1 MKTIK
6 VKLSDNSYNINIGLN
21 LFKNILYSINRLN
34 IGNFAVIVTS
44 KSVSSCYKRLIQK
57 SFKGIQNKI
66 IIVPDGENAKT
77 KDCLFKIID
86 GILKAEDKGRKIFLV
101 CLGGGTVGDVG
112 GFAASIYKR
121 GIPYVQIPTTLL
133 SQIDASI
140 GGKTAIDLRE
150 AKNILGSFY
159 QPKAVF
165 IDPVFLRTLAKK
177 ELKEGLAEAIKYGI
191 IKDKSLFYFLKNNYQ
206 KVLSLQPFAMLKVI
220 ETCVKIKAKIV
231 EEDELEKKGI
241 RTILNLGHTFA
252 HAIEAAAKY
261 KKISHGAAVSV
272 GMLYAAYLSYSLG
285 ICDCQEINEI
295 KDILSKLMLPTKTN
309 IDYREIYKT
318 MKYDK
323 KFIRGAFRFVALRK
337 IGKVE
342 VRDNISKDLVVNTLR
357 KFAAP
362 V

>member
-34 IGNFAVIVTS
+34 MGNFAVIVTS
-44 KSVSSCYKRLIQK
+44 KSVSFYYKTLIQK

-66 IIVPDGENAKT
+66 IVLPDGENAKT
-77 KDCLFKIID
+77 RDCLFRIID
-86 GILKAEDKGRKIFLV
+86 EIIKADRLGRKIFLV

-112 GFAASIYKR
+112 GFAAAIYKR

-140 GGKTAIDLRE
+140 GGKTAIDLSQ

-165 IDPVFLRTLAKK
+165 IDPVFLRTLTKK
-177 ELKEGLAEAIKYGI
+177 ELKEGLAEAVKYGI

-206 KVLSLQPFAMLKVI
+206 KVLSLQSFAMLKVI
-220 ETCVKIKAKIV
+220 ETCVKIKAKVV

-241 RTILNLGHTFA
+241 RTILNFGHTLA
-252 HAIEAAAKY
+252 HAMEAASRY
-261 KKISHGAAVSV
+261 KNISHGAAVSV
-272 GMLYAAYLSYSLG
+272 GMLYAAYLSCSLG
-285 ICDCQEINEI
+285 VCDCQEINKI
-295 KDILSKLMLPTKTN
+295 KDILSKLMLPTKTD
-309 IDYREIYKT
+309 IDYRQIYKA
-318 MKYDK
+318 MRYDK
-323 KFIRGAFRFVALRK
+323 KFIQGTFRFVALRK

-342 VRDNISKDLVVNTLR
+342 VRENISKDLVVKTLR
-357 KFAAP
+357 KFA
-362 V
+362 VSV